1 MQKSNK
7 KESNNNKNY
16 HKIEQVAEILSFLEE
31 AQKTKEFIFQEI
43 KRKHLKL
50 HISNYQ

>member
-7 KESNNNKNY
+7 KESNLNKNY
-16 HKIEQVAEILSFLEE
+16 HKIEQVAEILAFLEE

-50 HISNYQ
+50 PVKR